1 MFDFSKY
8 KYASL
13 IFSGVLALVF
23 LLVTFIVFG
32 GFAHSLDFDGGL
44 RTTINFPSSTKKES
58 VEVFFKKQGIEA
70 LVIQL
75 NEDLAKSRINY
86 QIDIGLDALQKIRNY
101 NKENVSQAI
110 VPEKKEEPANK
121 DKVPVDKTK
130 TPQQEK
136 PIEVK
141 EEPKPVKP
149 RADVDEFII
158 MLKHG
163 FQLEEEQILSADQ
176 VGAIVGGELTST
188 GISLLVWTVVIMTL
202 YLSFRFQFKFAL
214 GASLAVIHDLIL
226 SLAFI
231 GAFQIKPSVPIIAA
245 LLTIMGYSI
254 NDTIVI
260 FDRIRENTSEKI
272 KYSFSHLINI
282 SINQTLSR
290 TINTSMATL
299 VSVLALVIGQA
310 SELLDF
316 AYVIIFGIFIGTY
329 SSIFIAAPV
338 VEIYSNYQEKRKNA
352 TPVVKA
358 ST

>member
-158 MLKHG
+158 ML
-163 FQLEEEQILSADQ
+163 
-176 VGAIVGGELTST
+176 
-188 GISLLVWTVVIMTL
+188 
-202 YLSFRFQFKFAL
+202 
-214 GASLAVIHDLIL
+214 
-226 SLAFI
+226 
-231 GAFQIKPSVPIIAA
+231 
-245 LLTIMGYSI
+245 
-254 NDTIVI
+254 
-260 FDRIRENTSEKI
+260 
-272 KYSFSHLINI
+272 
-282 SINQTLSR
+282 
-290 TINTSMATL
+290 
-299 VSVLALVIGQA
+299 
-310 SELLDF
+310 
-316 AYVIIFGIFIGTY
+316 
-329 SSIFIAAPV
+329 
-338 VEIYSNYQEKRKNA
+338 
-352 TPVVKA
+352 
-358 ST
+358 